1 MLSIGPSKINNY
13 NTEASSDSGYMSDIS
28 ECSFYN
34 YKNIDLFNTKTF
46 NYHVKQILE
55 IYFVFNRLCFFPN
68 LFDNNCSNIT
78 FFGEYSEQDFKEY
91 FNTPL

>member
-1 MLSIGPSKINNY
+1 MLSYGLSKINNY
-13 NTEASSDSGYMSDIS
+13 NTYTSSDSGYTSDIS

-55 IYFVFNRLCFFPN
+55 IYFVFNKHYRNYLIIITVML
-68 LFDNNCSNIT
+68 LFLEKILNKILMMEST
-78 FFGEYSEQDFKEY
+78 
-91 FNTPL
+91 